1 MPRHLRPLLAA
12 LLAAVLLVLP
22 AAGTARCDGT
32 DLMDRLPAAERAGIA
47 AAAAEV
53 PYPAGNLWRATRGEA
68 VIHVVGTFHI
78 GDARLAPMVR
88 RLEPLIEAAAV
99 VLVEVTPDEEHRL
112 LAALAADP
120 SIAFFTE
127 PPTLVDLL
135 DAGEWELYV
144 SEMAARGV
152 PAFMAGRFRP
162 WLAFTTL
169 TIPAC
174 LMEPGGALPPGLD
187 DRVITHAVGSGVR
200 VTGLEAFDVLFT
212 VFDALSFE
220 ESLDILRA
228 TLMQAELSEDLFA
241 TLANAYFAE
250 EHRLIWEFGRRWMP
264 DEVRA
269 LFPPERVE
277 PLYDRLEEVLLVRRN
292 RDWLGTILDEAAHGP
307 VLVAVGAA
315 HLSGHDGLLDLLE
328 RAGFTLERLP
338 LAPG

>member
-1 MPRHLRPLLAA
+1 MARQLRLRLIGIVAA
-12 LLAAVLLVLP
+12 LLLVLP
-22 AAGTARCDGT
+22 AAAGARCDGI
-32 DLMDRLPAAERAGIA
+32 DLLQRLPADERAAIA
-47 AAAAEV
+47 AAADAV

-68 VIHVVGTFHI
+68 VLHIVGTFHI
-78 GDARLAPMVR
+78 GDARLAPVLR
-88 RLEPLIEAAAV
+88 RLEPLIEAAEV
-99 VLVEVTPDEEHRL
+99 VLVEVTPDEEQRL
-112 LAALAADP
+112 LAALAAEP
-120 SIAFFTE
+120 SIAFVTE
-127 PPTLVDLL
+127 GPSLIDLL
-135 DAGEWELYV
+135 SDEEWALYTD
-144 SEMAARGV
+144 EMAARGV
-152 PAFMAGRFRP
+152 PAFMASRFRP
-162 WLAFTTL
+162 WLAFSTL

-174 LMEPGGALPPGLD
+174 LFEPGGALPPGLD

-200 VTGLEAFDVLFT
+200 VNGLEGYDVLFR

-220 ESLDILRA
+220 ESLDLLRA

-264 DEVRA
+264 DDVRA

-277 PLYDRLEEVLLVRRN
+277 PLYDRLEEVLLARRN